1 MALYTTSC
9 LILARYVYEHTLTHI
24 RTTVLCAL
32 QDGKPE
38 LVQAASVSIHGNH
51 GQHIE
56 NIHLETYDT
65 EEDFWARLYDQ
76 KYSRLFEKA
85 EAFMK
90 GSSKEKILV
99 FIR

>member
-1 MALYTTSC
+1 M
-9 LILARYVYEHTLTHI
+9 
-24 RTTVLCAL
+24 TVSYAL

-38 LVQAASVSIHGNH
+38 LVQAASVSINGSH
-51 GQHIE
+51 GQYIE

-90 GSSKEKILV
+90 RSSGEKALV
-99 FIR
+99 FIRLNMV